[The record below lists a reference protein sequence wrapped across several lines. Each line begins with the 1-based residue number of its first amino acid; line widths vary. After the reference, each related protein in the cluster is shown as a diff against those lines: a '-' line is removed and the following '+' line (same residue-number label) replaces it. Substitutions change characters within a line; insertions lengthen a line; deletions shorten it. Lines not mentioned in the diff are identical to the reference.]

1 MSLKVYIGYDAREK
15 EAYDVAVSSLVRRSS
30 APVTVTP
37 LDIRRL
43 EAFGLLRRPTDLR
56 GQRYDLPSNA
66 PASTEFAI
74 SRFLVPMLS
83 QTGWA
88 LFVDCDVIFLDDVA
102 ELFSQADPQ
111 YAVMCVKHGAQIGS
125 AHKMDGQAQTAY
137 PRKNWSS
144 VVLWNCDHPA
154 NRRLSLS
161 DVQER
166 RGFDLHQFYWLAD
179 SEIGAL
185 PAEWN
190 WLVNVEMKPTNPKIA
205 HFTLGGPFTVGWQ
218 GADHDAL
225 WYQEQSW
232 LKNRPSVLA
241 PVSRVSSTSSRDV
254 AA

>member
-1 MSLKVYIGYDAREK
+1 MKVYIGYDAREQV
-15 EAYDVAVSSLVRRSS
+15 AYEVSLGSLQRRAST
-30 APVTVTP
+30 PVSVTA

-43 EAFGLLRRPTDLR
+43 ESCGLLRRPTDLR

-74 SRFLVPMLS
+74 SRFLVPMLA

-88 LFVDCDVIFLDDVA
+88 LFVDCDVIFLEDVA
-102 ELFSQADPQ
+102 ELFALADPQ
-111 YAVMCVKHGAQIGS
+111 YAVMCVKHAPQM
-125 AHKMDGQAQTAY
+125 ATHQKMDGQAQLAY

-154 NRRLSLS
+154 NRRLSLV

-166 RGFDLHQFYWLAD
+166 RGFDLHQFYWLSD

-190 WLVNVEMKPTNPKIA
+190 WLVNVEMKPTHPKIA
-205 HFTLGGPFTVGWQ
+205 HFTLGGPFTPGWQ
-218 GADHDAL
+218 GADYDSL
-225 WYQEQSW
+225 WFQEQLW
-232 LKNRPSVLA
+232 LKQNQVPALKASN
-241 PVSRVSSTSSRDV
+241 TSSRDV

>member
-1 MSLKVYIGYDAREK
+1 MKVYIGYDSRE
-15 EAYDVAVSSLVRRSS
+15 ETAYEVAVSSLRRRAS

-43 EAFGLLRRPTDLR
+43 ESYGLLRRPTDLR

-74 SRFLVPMLS
+74 SRFLVPMLA

-88 LFVDCDVIFLDDVA
+88 LFVDCDVVFLDDVA
-102 ELFSQADPQ
+102 ELFALADPQ
-111 YAVMCVKHGAQIGS
+111 YAVMCVKHAAQMGTYQ
-125 AHKMDGQAQTAY
+125 KMDGQAQLAY

-154 NRRLSLS
+154 NRRLSLA

-179 SEIGAL
+179 SEIGAI

-190 WLVNVEMKPTNPKIA
+190 WLVNVEMKPTHPKIA
-205 HFTLGGPFTVGWQ
+205 HFTLGGPFTPGWQ
-218 GADHDAL
+218 GADYDSL
-225 WYQEQSW
+225 WFQEHSW
-232 LKNRPSVLA
+232 LKHDLRASN
-241 PVSRVSSTSSRDV
+241 TSSRDV